1 MNAKTPRTTD
11 SAAPETCPLCGRIRD
26 GEATHSNLRAAAIRD
41 AFPISPG
48 HTLVVSLRHV
58 ARFFDLDR
66 DEQADVLDL
75 VNLVCDA
82 LDGEFHPDGYN
93 VGVNVGAA
101 AGQTVPHV
109 HVHIIPRYT
118 GDVADPRGG
127 IRWVLPARAAYWE
140 QDDGQVREPDL
151 DR

>member
-1 MNAKTPRTTD
+1 M
-11 SAAPETCPLCGRIRD
+11 
-26 GEATHSNLRAAAIRD
+26 
-41 AFPISPG
+41 SP
-48 HTLVVSLRHV
+48 S
-58 ARFFDLDR
+58 FFDLDP
-66 DEQADVLDL
+66 DERAALLEMVDV
-75 VNLVCDA
+75 VRDA
-82 LDGEFHPDGYN
+82 LDDEFHPDGYN

-109 HVHIIPRYT
+109 HVHVIPRYT

-127 IRWVLPARAAYWE
+127 IRWVLPDRAAYWE